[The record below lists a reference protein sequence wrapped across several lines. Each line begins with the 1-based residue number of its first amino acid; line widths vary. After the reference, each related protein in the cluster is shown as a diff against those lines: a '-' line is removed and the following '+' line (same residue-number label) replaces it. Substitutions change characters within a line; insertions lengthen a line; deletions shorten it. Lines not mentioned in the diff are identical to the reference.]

1 MKKKLLTMLLA
12 TAMVVSSLAACGG
25 KDTSSSNSNAGSATT
40 DNKAE
45 SKTDDAAGSSDEQIT
60 LRVADWEGDA
70 INEAMQWAFDNIFE
84 KEHPN
89 IQVEIVPV
97 PHNDYGQ
104 GINAMLTA
112 GEAPDVFQYGYD
124 QAKGNFDKGV
134 LYDWTEKAAAEPE
147 FVEGFYGG
155 TMSGWTTPDGKVY
168 GFPSLVNVYGV
179 FYNKDILDAAGI
191 AYPSN
196 DWTWDDFFA
205 MGQKLAD
212 PANNKYGIYADPT
225 MLSSAFGIATMGVSE
240 GGEPFVDKIIGTSKV
255 SADDKF
261 IAAAEKVKAAIA
273 EKTLI
278 PTTYETTNM
287 LSEFEAGNI
296 GMLFYGQWEIDSL
309 VRNCPDLNWG
319 YAATPKGSVQATTF
333 YDTVGWAAPKDTKY
347 PEECWELIKF
357 MSTEMYASVLEKT
370 PVAACAHIDSADV
383 FYDAITAQGHEDAAE
398 AIKVMMNTEA
408 KTATRY
414 SDDWTNDAG
423 EVWNTEWDN
432 FMNGS
437 GTADVIPGIVD
448 AVNNVIANY

>member
-1 MKKKLLTMLLA
+1 MKKKLLAMILA
-12 TAMVVSSLAACGG
+12 SAMTVMALAGCGG
-25 KDTSSSNSNAGSATT
+25 SSEEASGEASSEG
-40 DNKAE
+40 
-45 SKTDDAAGSSDEQIT
+45 GSDEVIT

-70 INEAMQWAFDNIFE
+70 INEAMQAAFDNVFS

-89 IQVEIVPV
+89 IKVEIVPV

-104 GINAMLTA
+104 GINAMLAA

-124 QAKGNFDKGV
+124 TANAGFAQGN

-155 TMSGWTTPDGKVY
+155 TMSGWQTADGKVY

-196 DWTWDDFFA
+196 DWTWDDFYA

-212 PANNKYGIYADPT
+212 PSSNKYGIYADPT
-225 MLSSAFGIATMGVSE
+225 MLTSAFGIANQSVAE
-240 GGEPFVDKIIGTSKV
+240 GGEHFVDKIIGTTKV
-255 SADDKF
+255 TTDAKF
-261 IAAAEKVKAAIA
+261 VETAEKVRGYIT
-273 EKTLI
+273 EGTLI
-278 PTTYETTNM
+278 PTTYETANM

-296 GMLFYGQWEIDSL
+296 GLLYYGQWEIDSL

-319 YAATPKGSVQATTF
+319 YAPTPKGSVQATTT
-333 YDTVGWAAPKDTKY
+333 YDTVGWVAPKDTKY
-347 PEECWELIKF
+347 PDACWELIKF
-357 MSTEMYASVLEKT
+357 MSSEMYATVLKAT
-370 PVAACAHIDSADV
+370 PVAPCAHAATADA
-383 FYDAITAQGHEDAAE
+383 FYDTITEQGHSDAAE
-398 AIKVMMNTEA
+398 AIRIMMNTEV

-414 SDDWTNDAG
+414 AESWSNDAG
-423 EVWNTEWDN
+423 EAWNANWDA

-437 GTADVIPGIVD
+437 AESDVVPGITD
-448 AVNNVIANY
+448 AVNAVIAAN

>member
-1 MKKKLLTMLLA
+1 MKKKLLTMILA
-12 TAMVVSSLAACGG
+12 TAMIVTSFAACGS
-25 KDTSSSNSNAGSATT
+25 KDGGSEKPAGNNNSS
-40 DNKAE
+40 KQE
-45 SKTDDAAGSSDEQIT
+45 SVEKDDEIIT

-84 KEHPN
+84 KEHEN

-104 GINAMLTA
+104 GINSMLSA

-134 LYDWTEKAAAEPE
+134 LFDWTEYAAAEPE

-155 TMSGWTTPDGKVY
+155 TMSGWTTPDGKIY
-168 GFPSLVNVYGV
+168 GFPGLVNVYGV

-191 AYPSN
+191 PYPSN
-196 DWTWDDFFA
+196 DWTWDDFYA
-205 MGQKLAD
+205 MGKELAD
-212 PANNKYGIYADPT
+212 PANNKYGIYADPS
-225 MLSSAFGIATMGVSE
+225 MLSSAFGIATQSVGE
-240 GGEPFVDKIIGTSKV
+240 GGEPFVDKIIGTTKV
-255 SADDKF
+255 TTDDKF
-261 IAAAEKVKAAIA
+261 IAAAERVKGLIA
-273 EKTLI
+273 EKTMI
-278 PTTYETTNM
+278 PTTYETANM

-296 GMLFYGQWEIDSL
+296 GLLFYGQWALDSF

-319 YAATPKGSVQATTF
+319 YAPTPRGSVQASTI

-357 MSTEMYASVLEKT
+357 MSTEMYATVLEKT
-370 PVAACAHIDSADV
+370 PVAPCAHIDSADV
-383 FYDAITAQGHEDAAE
+383 FYDTIAGQGHEDAAE
-398 AIKVMMNTEA
+398 AIRVMMNTEV
-408 KTATRY
+408 KNATRY

-437 GTADVIPGIVD
+437 ATSEVIPKITD
-448 AVNNVIANY
+448 AVNKVIAAN

>member
-1 MKKKLLTMLLA
+1 MKKKLLTMILA
-12 TAMVVSSLAACGG
+12 TAMIVTSFAACGS
-25 KDTSSSNSNAGSATT
+25 KDGGSEKPANNNNSS
-40 DNKAE
+40 KQE
-45 SKTDDAAGSSDEQIT
+45 STEKGDEIIT

-84 KEHPN
+84 KEHEN

-104 GINAMLTA
+104 GINSMLSA

-134 LYDWTEKAAAEPE
+134 LFDWTEYAAAEPE

-155 TMSGWTTPDGKVY
+155 TMSGWTTPDGKIY
-168 GFPSLVNVYGV
+168 GFPGLVNVYGV

-191 AYPSN
+191 PYPSN
-196 DWTWDDFFA
+196 DWTWDDFYA
-205 MGQKLAD
+205 MGKELAD

-225 MLSSAFGIATMGVSE
+225 MLSSAFGIATQSVGE
-240 GGEPFVDKIIGTSKV
+240 GGEPFVDKIIGTTKV
-255 SADDKF
+255 TTDDKF
-261 IAAAEKVKAAIA
+261 IAAAEKVKGLIA
-273 EKTLI
+273 EKTMI
-278 PTTYETTNM
+278 PTTYETANM

-296 GMLFYGQWEIDSL
+296 GLLFYGQWALDSF

-319 YAATPKGSVQATTF
+319 YAPTPRGTVQASTI

-347 PEECWELIKF
+347 PDECWELIKF
-357 MSTEMYASVLEKT
+357 MSTEMYATVLEKT
-370 PVAACAHIDSADV
+370 PVAPCAHIDSADV
-383 FYDAITAQGHEDAAE
+383 FYDTIASQGHEDAAE
-398 AIKVMMNTEA
+398 AIRVMMNTEV
-408 KTATRY
+408 KNATRY

-437 GTADVIPGIVD
+437 ATSEVIPKITE
-448 AVNNVIANY
+448 AVNKVIAAN